1 MNSANKTPKR
11 KRWIVYVVVGLMLAT
26 MVMYL
31 ASQDE
36 AEPEAVV
43 DRLSETTEQGE

>member
-1 MNSANKTPKR
+1 MNSQNKTQKR

-36 AEPEAVV
+36 ADPEAVV
-43 DRLSETTEQGE
+43 DRISETTEQGE